1 MSNSSQAL
9 ALLVPLDSFGNVLIL
24 LLNISL
30 ATAIVGLNASVWLCI
45 LLNKALRRENRF
57 MYMLSS
63 CLSDICT
70 GVSYFYVG
78 VIDVNETFVSPTRT
92 FHIVPT
98 FLGLSFMAI
107 LAAQADRYHAVVSP
121 LKYSQRM
128 TRNRTLGV
136 ISAYWI
142 YAFFIVAVS
151 NMVTGST
158 ARKITGY
165 GVFIGN
171 IFAVTIMIGLNIRLF
186 IIARFQLDKE
196 PPSEE
201 RESKRASVHL
211 ILVVAFLFLGAW
223 LPLLFHVTVCNFT
236 VCFTFRNEGTDPFR
250 ILPRIN
256 AALTPVMYIRGCTA
270 LKEMLLTQPANHSI
284 LLPGVEAPL
293 PSRQGKPILGL
304 YSKGIYCRLLSEPG
318 AVFGRYAVPY
328 LVRTSIV
335 LLSQRCCD
343 GRAAIHLTHCQLLQT
358 PPK

>member
-1 MSNSSQAL
+1 MHAFLYKREQARTPSRCTDARTKQMSNSSQGL
-9 ALLVPLDSFGNVLIL
+9 SLLVPLNSFGNVLIL
-24 LLNISL
+24 LLNILL
-30 ATAIVGLNASVWLCI
+30 ATAIVCLNASVCVCI
-45 LLNKALRRENRF
+45 LLNKALCRENRF

-78 VIDVNETFVSPTRT
+78 VIDVTESFASPTRT
-92 FHIVPT
+92 YHIVPT

-107 LAAQADRYHAVVSP
+107 IAAQADRYHAVVSP
-121 LKYSQRM
+121 LKYSKRM

-151 NMVTGST
+151 NMVRGDT

-165 GVFIGN
+165 GVFIGS

-186 IIARFQLDKE
+186 IIAKFQLDKQ

-201 RESKRASVHL
+201 REYKRASVHL
-211 ILVVAFLFLGAW
+211 ILVVAVLFLGTW
-223 LPLLFHVTVCNFT
+223 LPLFFQVLVCNFT
-236 VCFTFRNEGTDPFR
+236 VCFNFKNEGTDPFR

-270 LKEMLLTQPANHSI
+270 LKEMLLTQVRR
-284 LLPGVEAPL
+284 GC
-293 PSRQGKPILGL
+293 
-304 YSKGIYCRLLSEPG
+304 CR
-318 AVFGRYAVPY
+318 R
-328 LVRTSIV
+328 R
-335 LLSQRCCD
+335 R
-343 GRAAIHLTHCQLLQT
+343 RR
-358 PPK
+358 